1 MVTSKLFGSDAMLA
15 FRNLIEQAF
24 ETVFRPG
31 HLIVQMLVLI
41 LLGHQL
47 LPQQVVL
54 VAQALAEPNELGNF
68 LLQTFQL
75 GLHADTISLKSL

>member
-24 ETVFRPG
+24 ETVFRPDQ
-31 HLIVQMLVLI
+31 LIVQMLVLI

-47 LPQQVVL
+47 LSQQVVL

-68 LLQTFQL
+68 LLQAFQL
-75 GLHADTISLKSL
+75 GIHADTISLKSL